1 MFHLSTKSS
10 ALPCAGFCSGNS
22 CLPEFQSRA
31 GRGALTAHHV
41 PVGHPAEGTVS
52 QSQTDHPR
60 SHHTRLPSQAGG
72 IQNHQPDREGPT
84 ACCSTE
90 LRPRF
95 TAGCSVTAPVPPMG
109 TGSVRWDL
117 GSVQCR
123 VCLRSPVCFQD
134 WIQETQKQRCQHES

>member
-1 MFHLSTKSS
+1 MRWFLLRQQLSSGVPKQGGTWGSHS
-10 ALPCAGFCSGNS
+10 PPCAGGAPSRGHGEPEPNRPS
-22 CLPEFQSRA
+22 TLTPHTAPLP
-31 GRGALTAHHV
+31 G
-41 PVGHPAEGTVS
+41 
-52 QSQTDHPR
+52 
-60 SHHTRLPSQAGG
+60 GG